1 MKFTTMTA
9 TRMLLPSFAFV
20 FGIAQAQTFSVF
32 HNFSGGAG
40 DGANPLNGLV
50 ADKAGNIY
58 GTGNQGGTSGSGA
71 VFKITAAGQET
82 VLYSFKGGSD
92 GANPEGVLIL
102 DKVGNL
108 YGTTTGGGAFGAGT
122 VFGVNA
128 EGQEMVLYSF
138 KGGAD
143 GMVPEAGLAWDPEQN
158 LYGTTTGGGANGY
171 GVVFKLSP
179 PAQKGS
185 AWTESVLY
193 SFGAGTDGAVP
204 VGGVAFDI
212 AGNLYGTTSAGG
224 TAGFGTVF
232 ELSPSGSGWTET
244 ILHDFQDLDDGAV
257 PYAGLLFFKG
267 NFYGGATEGGTA
279 GGGTIYELSQVNKA
293 WTFSVLYS
301 VPGSG
306 ISGAFR
312 DLAMDEAGTIY
323 GTTHCDGAYSAGTVY
338 ELTRKGGSWTYD
350 LLYTFTGGSDG
361 LYSYSNL
368 VLESGGIYGT
378 TNQGGANGLGV
389 VFQIVPDEVRFRR

>member
-1 MKFTTMTA
+1 
-9 TRMLLPSFAFV
+9 MLLPSFAFV

-50 ADKAGNIY
+50 ADKTGNLY
-58 GTGNQGGTSGSGA
+58 GTGNQGGTSGNGA
-71 VFKITAAGQET
+71 VFKITTAGVET
-82 VLYSFKGGSD
+82 VLYNFKGGSD
-92 GANPEGVLIL
+92 GANPVGVLIL
-102 DKVGNL
+102 DKSGNL

-122 VFGVNA
+122 VFEVNA
-128 EGQEMVLYSF
+128 EGHEMVLYSF
-138 KGGAD
+138 KGGPD
-143 GMVPEAGLAWDPEQN
+143 GTAPEAGLAWDAEQN
-158 LYGTTTGGGANGY
+158 LYGATTAGGTNGS
-171 GVVFKLSP
+171 GIVFKLSP
-179 PAQKGS
+179 PAKKG
-185 AWTESVLY
+185 AEWTESVLY
-193 SFGAGTDGAVP
+193 SFGAGSDGTVP
-204 VGGVAFDI
+204 VGGVAFDT

-232 ELSPSGSGWTET
+232 ELSPSESGWTET
-244 ILHDFQDLDDGAV
+244 ILHDFQDSDDGAV

-267 NFYGGATEGGTA
+267 KFYGGATEGGTN
-279 GGGTIYELSQVNKA
+279 GGGTIFELAQVNDA
-293 WTFSVLYS
+293 WTFTVLYS
-301 VPGSG
+301 VPGWG

-312 DLAMDEAGTIY
+312 DLAMDAAGNIY

-338 ELTRKGGSWTYD
+338 ELIRGRTSWTYS

-368 VLESGGIYGT
+368 VLGSTGIYGT

-389 VFQIVPDEVRFRR
+389 VFQIVTDEVRFRR